1 MFSSLTSYFWGEQDD
16 QVVPDCPVNVEDNRS
31 EEGWILVDLAS
42 EKPKGTIQL

>member
-16 QVVPDCPVNVEDNRS
+16 QVVPDCPVKIDDNRS

-42 EKPKGTIQL
+42 VDKPKGTI